1 MNNSNSNSSVFN
13 EEGKI
18 RPEINSIIQ
27 MNMVSQEVKNKC
39 ERAGIK
45 KYVPDPNQRHII
57 YKTIAKDK
65 TEEELTKFFRGEI
78 SLKPSKK

>member
-1 MNNSNSNSSVFN
+1 MNNSNSSSSVFN

-18 RPEINSIIQ
+18 RPEVKAII
-27 MNMVSQEVKNKC
+27 MEYYPSKEIKDKC

-45 KYVPDPNQRHII
+45 KYVPDPNQRNII